1 MRRLTKNVG
10 ASQFDQN
17 IDLTKVKFNKILICR
32 PNPRLGNQ
40 LLITPLLQE
49 VITTFPECEID
60 LFVNG
65 GLAPLYLKLYKRKPN
80 NSTTKKAFKELTKYA
95 KGWLSLKNT
104 VTTL

>member
-32 PNPRLGNQ
+32 PNPRLKPIINHS
-40 LLITPLLQE
+40 LLQE

-65 GLAPLYLKLYKRKPN
+65 A
-80 NSTTKKAFKELTKYA
+80 
-95 KGWLSLKNT
+95 
-104 VTTL
+104 